1 MANKYS
7 ESFLVNLIDDIA
19 PLNNQFRLTTNPI
32 NKIEIMWEIGKR
44 IDQALIETRT
54 KLHELLYTLYD
65 PHGKKMAYITR
76 DLGSYSYRIFKYF
89 ESKNDI
95 KKTFPMLSNYT
106 LFREAIPL
114 LFNDKYSLSEQEKA
128 QVIALI
134 QQQGD
139 TSVIQ
144 KKLIRLKQ
152 KIQPM
157 KNPRDQHADQ
167 YQKES
172 ALLANLKL
180 ELLDLYRS
188 NEELPSKLPYSDKER
203 RALVQILMVLSA
215 EAQTTVANIDNESLS
230 TDTQNLL
237 RIAESNSQ
245 NKARFRKWAMDT
257 HSLLTIAEALH
268 ALESP
273 ATYKFVR
280 VKFIKQ

>member
-7 ESFLVNLIDDIA
+7 ESFLVKLIDDIA
-19 PLNNQFRLTTNPI
+19 PLNNQFRLTTKPI

-44 IDQALIETRT
+44 IDQALIESHS

-76 DLGSYSYRIFKYF
+76 DLGSYSYRIYKYF
-89 ESKNDI
+89 DSKNDI
-95 KKTFPMLSNYT
+95 KKTFPKLSNYT

-114 LFNDKYSLSEQEKA
+114 LFNDKYSLSDQEKA

-144 KKLIRLKQ
+144 KKLIQLKQ
-152 KIQPM
+152 KIQPR
-157 KNPRDQHADQ
+157 KNPRNQHADQ

-172 ALLANLKL
+172 ALLASLKL

-188 NEELPSKLPYSDKER
+188 NEELPSNLPFSDEER
-203 RALVQILMVLSA
+203 KALVQILMALSA
-215 EAQTTVANIDNESLS
+215 ESQAKVDNINNKSLS
-230 TDTQNLL
+230 SDTQNLL
-237 RIAESNSQ
+237 QIAESNSQ
-245 NKARFRKWAMDT
+245 DKARFRKWAMDT
-257 HSLLTIAEALH
+257 HSMLLIAEGLH

-273 ATYKFVR
+273 QTYKFVR
-280 VKFIKQ
+280 VKLIKS